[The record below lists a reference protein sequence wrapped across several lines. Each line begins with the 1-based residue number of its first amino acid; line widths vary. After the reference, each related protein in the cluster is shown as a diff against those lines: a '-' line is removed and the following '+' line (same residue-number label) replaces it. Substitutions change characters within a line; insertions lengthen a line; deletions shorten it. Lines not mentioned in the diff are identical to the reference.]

1 MQASSNIGKIIA
13 LVAYFFLFGWII
25 ALVLN
30 HSNRTELGSFHVRQS
45 LGIMCLA
52 TIVFI
57 LVGFMDIFILSLLAI
72 LAMLALWFLGFV
84 SAIQGKFQTVP
95 VVGEYFQK
103 WFSSI

>member
-1 MQASSNIGKIIA
+1 MQAASNNGKTIA
-13 LVAYFFLFGWII
+13 LIAYFFLLGWIL

-30 HSNRTELGSFHVRQS
+30 HSSRTKLGSFHVRQS
-45 LGIMCLA
+45 LGIMCVA

-57 LVGFMDIFILSLLAI
+57 FVGFMDIFIFSLLGL
-72 LAMLALWFLGFV
+72 LAMFVLWFLGFV
-84 SAIQGKFQTVP
+84 SAVQGKFQTVP